1 MKLRPVPPKHRLPH
15 ALRDAAAAL
24 CLAAGVVSPAAALGL
39 GNARVLSSIGQ
50 PLRADIALRD
60 LGANDVDT
68 LKVVVASPSA
78 YAARQLIYSGQLE
91 QLSIRVVAAADGSA
105 VLQLRG
111 TRAVDEPFVDVLLR
125 ATWAGGEITRD
136 YTLLF
141 DPPGFHEPAAAA
153 AIAPQAAALAP
164 TAPHKPAAT
173 MRPRRRATPAATPSG
188 PVPASYRVRPGDT
201 LSGIARRLGVEQVS
215 LDQMLVALYRVNS
228 GAFIGHNMNLLRA
241 GAVLQVPD
249 AASAAAVSATAAR
262 RQVIAQSRDFGAYRR
277 RLAQVAAQGAPHAAE
292 STRSSS
298 GRIEAAVSA
307 PRAAESQPQSRL
319 KLSKPNEGGE
329 QAAEASR
336 IAAQRQAEALQARL
350 AAARAS
356 VAELSRLAA
365 SAAQAAAA
373 ATPAAPMPAVPT
385 ASVAAASAPAAAAA
399 VSSTPAEA
407 KPAEAKPAE
416 AKRAPERAQAP
427 AAAKP
432 AEHGVIAPAV
442 PAKPAAP
449 RVTPSLSW
457 TDTLLANP
465 LLLPGAAGVLALL
478 GLLLWLRRR
487 AGAKS
492 RRDNSVFDSRMTA
505 ADSFFGGS
513 GGERVDTR
521 NSTLGS
527 SIAYSPS
534 QLDSGDVD
542 PVAEADVYL
551 AYGRDLQAEEILKES
566 LKTHPERNA
575 ARLKLLEIYAR
586 RKDVR
591 SFEMT
596 AAELFTLTEGA
607 GPDWKKAQDLG
618 RNLDPVNPLYHNTQP
633 PSSLNS
639 PSTVPLGDLEPGES
653 TLDVP
658 AATLPATE
666 LMSAPAPAA
675 ARAVRAEVPEAG
687 ATRPMHGLDLDLD
700 LSAEAVASALE
711 LPQRAAAAAP
721 AAADELEPVTLA
733 PAEAHD
739 DAAHAPLEFDFSGLS
754 LDLAPPAVA
763 QAEALPRA
771 AGDLDDAFE
780 LFAPADAAD
789 TVDTLLPVDEV
800 APAALEAAPAPVPA
814 AEAAAG
820 VAERAADA
828 EAAQPLHFELELPP
842 VRETP
847 VAAPEAAAPAAAEAP
862 AAEAAATEA
871 TAATAAEA
879 AEAAEAVAPARA
891 EAAPAEVVDTRF
903 ALVDE
908 CRAIGDVEMARDL
921 LREIVAEGDTASR
934 ERAEAMLAEL
944 G

>member
-1 MKLRPVPPKHRLPH
+1 VKLRPVPPKHRLPH

-24 CLAAGVVSPAAALGL
+24 CLAAGVVSPASALGL
-39 GNARVLSSIGQ
+39 GSARVLSSIGQ

-91 QLSIRVVAAADGSA
+91 QLRIRVVPAADGSA

-153 AIAPQAAALAP
+153 AIAPQAAAPAPAP
-164 TAPHKPAAT
+164 TAPHKSAT
-173 MRPRRRATPAATPSG
+173 TVQPRRRATAAATPSG
-188 PVPASYRVRPGDT
+188 TVPASYRVRPGDT

-215 LDQMLVALYRVNS
+215 LDQMLVALYRANS

-241 GAVLQVPD
+241 GSVLQVPD
-249 AASAAAVSATAAR
+249 AASAAAVSATVAR

-292 STRSSS
+292 SPRSSS
-298 GRIEAAVSA
+298 GRIEAEVSA

-385 ASVAAASAPAAAAA
+385 ASVTAASAPAAAAA
-399 VSSTPAEA
+399 VSS

-427 AAAKP
+427 AAKP

-449 RVTPSLSW
+449 RATPSLSW
-457 TDTLLANP
+457 ADTLLANP

-596 AAELFTLTEGA
+596 AAELFTLTEGT

-639 PSTVPLGDLEPGES
+639 PSTVPLGDLEPGAS

-666 LMSAPAPAA
+666 LMSAPTPGA

-700 LSAEAVASALE
+700 LSAEAAASALE
-711 LPQRAAAAAP
+711 LPQRSAAATP
-721 AAADELEPVTLA
+721 ATADELEPVTMA

-780 LFAPADAAD
+780 LFAPGDAAD
-789 TVDTLLPVDEV
+789 TVDTLLPVDEA
-800 APAALEAAPAPVPA
+800 APAAPEAATAPVPA

-820 VAERAADA
+820 VAERAAGA
-828 EAAQPLHFELELPP
+828 EAAPPLHFELELPP
-842 VRETP
+842 VHETP
-847 VAAPEAAAPAAAEAP
+847 VAAPEAAAPAAA
-862 AAEAAATEA
+862 AAAEA
-871 TAATAAEA
+871 TAADAAEA
-879 AEAAEAVAPARA
+879 AEAAEAAAPVSA